1 MFNNSKEVP
10 LITLKDRIDNVKKE
24 EMSFNDLI
32 AKAILKVFYNNE
44 FTSRTKRK
52 LVRKGILTFI
62 HFEFFIDLEKGYDE
76 RICLDY
82 VSDYIKNSLE
92 KELETKV
99 YPTLYIQKPI
109 VYQGSYRLNVY
120 INIETSIE
128 D

>member
-32 AKAILKVFYNNE
+32 AKAILKVFYNDE

-62 HFEFFIDLEKGYDE
+62 HFEFFIELEKGYDE

-82 VSDYIKNSLE
+82 VSDCIKNSLE

-120 INIETSIE
+120 INIETSVE
-128 D
+128 